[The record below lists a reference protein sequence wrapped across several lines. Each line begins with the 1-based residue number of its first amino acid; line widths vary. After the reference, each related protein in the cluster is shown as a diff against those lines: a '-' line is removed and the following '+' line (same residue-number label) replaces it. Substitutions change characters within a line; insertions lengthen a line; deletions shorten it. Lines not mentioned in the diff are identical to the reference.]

1 MSIPSRHG
9 VAIKVAALGTAA
21 LAASLAL
28 AQAPAAP
35 AAPAAAPAAPPP
47 QPQIQQAPGANPQAN
62 ALYVRSLAATCA
74 NCHGPEGRAVEGA
87 ALVSLAGQPRDYIIA
102 QMQAFKRD
110 QRTGMASTIMHQLA
124 KGYSDQQI
132 ELIAT
137 YFSQQKK

>member
-1 MSIPSRHG
+1 MTPSSRSSLLRQ
-9 VAIKVAALGTAA
+9 AAALCAA
-21 LAASLAL
+21 LSASLAF

-35 AAPAAAPAAPPP
+35 AAPAPAAPPP

-87 ALVSLAGQPRDYIIA
+87 ALVSLAGQPRDYLIA

-110 QRTGMASTIMHQLA
+110 QRTGAASTIMHQLA

-137 YFSQQKK
+137 YFSQQRR